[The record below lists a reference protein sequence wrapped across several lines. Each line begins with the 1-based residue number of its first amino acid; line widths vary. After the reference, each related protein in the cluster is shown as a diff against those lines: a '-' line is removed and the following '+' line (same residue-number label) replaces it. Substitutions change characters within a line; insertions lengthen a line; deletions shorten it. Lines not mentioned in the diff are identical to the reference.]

1 MISQDIDSVID
12 NNVIS
17 LVELVFIHFP
27 VFPNLEHR
35 ATFGVSAITHTIR
48 YMVGLLWTS
57 DQPVAEA
64 STYSGQHNI

>member
-35 ATFGVSAITHTIR
+35 APFGVSTITHTIR

-64 STYSGQHNI
+64 STYSGQHNT